1 MPKGMPWFRL
11 YSEII
16 DDEKIRLLAFEDR
29 WHYIAILCMKSD
41 GLLDCGD
48 NSELMM
54 RKVSVK
60 MGLAIREVDEVARR
74 LSEVGLVE
82 QNTLQP
88 LKWNDRQFKSDS
100 SKDRVKAYREKQ
112 KKQQDTSKKQPCNV
126 TVTTQDTD
134 TDTDKTKKLL
144 SSGDDAGSA
153 KVSESEIK
161 SLKLTAAEC
170 QAIADKY
177 NQALGDALPK
187 VQLVNKKREAA
198 INARFKELLNSKTP
212 SGAERYS
219 DKQSGIEWFGRFFV
233 KVRYNPHWMGDNDRQ
248 WTADFDWILNPSNFA
263 KILEYTPP
271 KKEKQ

>member
-16 DDEKIRLLAFEDR
+16 DDEKLRLLAFEDR

-74 LSEVGLVE
+74 LADVGLVE

-100 SKDRVKAYREKQ
+100 SKERVKAYREKQ
-112 KKQQDTSKKQPCNV
+112 KKQQVTDEKQPCNV

-134 TDTDKTKKLL
+134 TDTDKPKKLL
-144 SSGDDAGSA
+144 SSSDDAGSP
-153 KVSESEIK
+153 KKEK
-161 SLKLTAAEC
+161 SSLTVQDCEQIAE
-170 QAIADKY
+170 QY
-177 NQALGDALPK
+177 NKALGEYLPTA
-187 VQLVNKKREAA
+187 QTMNKPRESA
-198 INARFKELLNSKTP
+198 IKARFREMLNSKTP
-212 SGAERYS
+212 SGAIRF
-219 DKQSGIEWFGRFFV
+219 DNKQDGIAWFGKLFGKV
-233 KVRYNPHWMGDNDRQ
+233 KFNPHWIGDNDRQ
-248 WTADFDWILNPSNFA
+248 WRADLDWILKPANFA
-263 KILEYTPP
+263 KILEYMPP
-271 KKEKQ
+271 RKDQ